1 MRIPLDRH
9 DETPIYQQIGTYLRQ
24 TILSGSLSTNTRLP
38 ACRQLAHDL
47 GVNRSTIEN
56 AYSALEAEGLVFS
69 RMGSGTYVLQQEA
82 ISTVPKHNSN
92 AYLPLWQQNFHT
104 QNVIHTADMVN
115 EMLQAAGHSHPINFS
130 SGISDARQFP
140 AEEFR
145 KTLQTVMRRDEIAA
159 LDYGEPNGY

>member
-24 TILSGSLSTNTRLP
+24 AILSGSLSANTRLP

-69 RMGSGTYVLQQEA
+69 RMGSGTYVLQQDT
-82 ISTVPKHNSN
+82 ISTIPRHNSN
-92 AYLPLWQQNFHT
+92 AYLPWCQQNLHP
-104 QNVIHTADMVN
+104 QNVLYTADIVH
-115 EMLQAAGHSHPINFS
+115 EL
-130 SGISDARQFP
+130 
-140 AEEFR
+140 
-145 KTLQTVMRRDEIAA
+145 
-159 LDYGEPNGY
+159 